1 MLARFSAMMKTT
13 AARLSALYLLL
24 FSVCAIFLVF
34 YMTHLAA
41 GFLMNQTRESLN
53 QEIVGLARSYNNG
66 GVRALV
72 REIDRRSRR
81 PDAFVYLV
89 ADNAGRIISGNIAQL
104 EPGILEHEGW
114 TEEPFRYTRFGDDD
128 DDLDSDRGPRAIAQV
143 IQLNSGLR
151 IVVGKDLRSP
161 LRFRGVVRQSLGI
174 GLGIMGLGG
183 LLIWVFV
190 GRRAL
195 KRIDSVSA
203 ASARIVGG
211 DLSERLPVSPSNDEF
226 DRLSTSLNGML
237 GRIENLNQGLRDV
250 SDSIAH
256 DLKTP
261 LTRLRNRA
269 EEALRGKKS
278 NTQYREALNDM
289 IAESDHL
296 IRIFNAMLLISRV
309 EAGYSKHTTE
319 AVALSNLA
327 SDLAEL
333 YDPVIED
340 AGGTLATEIQDNLV
354 VEGNRD
360 LIGQALTNL
369 IDNAVKYCTHENPQI
384 KITGHRSPDGRS
396 VELIVEDNG
405 PGIDEEN
412 HDRVLKR
419 FVRLDES
426 RSEAGSGLG
435 LSLVSAIMSLHKGEI
450 SFSDA
455 QPGLRVV
462 LSFPLTQVKAVG
474 AKKDKK

>member
-24 FSVCAIFLVF
+24 FSACAVFLVF

-41 GFLMNQTRESLN
+41 GFLENQTRTSLN
-53 QEIVGLARSYNNG
+53 KEIASLARSYNNG

-72 REIDRRSRR
+72 RDIDRRSRR

-89 ADNAGRIISGNIAQL
+89 ADGTGRILSGNIAKL
-104 EPGILEHEGW
+104 EDGVLDNEGW
-114 TEEPFRYTRFGDDD
+114 TDRPFKYTRFGDDEEDLSGD
-128 DDLDSDRGPRAIAQV
+128 DAHRAMAQV
-143 IQLNSGLR
+143 IQLKSGLR
-151 IVVGKDLRSP
+151 IVVGQDLRSP
-161 LRFRGVVRQSLGI
+161 LRFRGIVRQSMGI

-183 LLIWVFV
+183 LLIWLLV

-211 DLSERLPVSPSNDEF
+211 DLSERLPVSSSNDEF
-226 DRLSTSLNGML
+226 DRLSGSLNNML
-237 GRIENLNQGLRDV
+237 GRIEKLNHGLRDV

-269 EEALRGKKS
+269 EQALRGKRT
-278 NTQYREALNDM
+278 NAQYREALNDM
-289 IAESDHL
+289 ISESDHL

-309 EAGYSKHTTE
+309 EAGYSKHTPE
-319 AVALSNLA
+319 PVELSTIA
-327 SDLAEL
+327 ADLAEM
-333 YDPVIED
+333 YDPVIDD
-340 AGGTLATEIQDNLV
+340 AGGALTTNIDENLIV
-354 VEGNRD
+354 QGNRE

-369 IDNAVKYCTHENPQI
+369 IDNAVKYRADKNPQI
-384 KITGHRSPDGRS
+384 QISGLKSEDGKT
-396 VELIVEDNG
+396 VELIVQDNG
-405 PGIDEEN
+405 PGIEAKD
-412 HDRVLKR
+412 HQRVLKR

-426 RSEAGSGLG
+426 RTESGSGLG
-435 LSLVSAIMSLHKGEI
+435 LSLVSAIMSQHKGSIRFE
-450 SFSDA
+450 DA
-455 QPGLRVV
+455 SPGLRAV
-462 LSFPLTQVKAVG
+462 LSFPLTQVKASRS
-474 AKKDKK
+474 KKDKT

>member
-24 FSVCAIFLVF
+24 FSVCAVFLVF

-41 GFLMNQTRESLN
+41 GFLMSQTRDSLN
-53 QEIVGLARSYNNG
+53 QEVSSLARSYNNG

-72 REIDRRSRR
+72 RDIDRRSRR

-89 ADNAGRIISGNIAQL
+89 ADGNGRILSGNIAKL
-104 EPGILEHEGW
+104 EEGVLENEGW
-114 TEEPFRYTRFGDDD
+114 TDRPFKYTRFGDSDEDLHDD
-128 DDLDSDRGPRAIAQV
+128 DAPRAIAQV
-143 IQLNSGLR
+143 IKLNSGLR
-151 IVVGKDLRSP
+151 IVVGRDLKSP
-161 LRFRGVVRQSLGI
+161 LRFRGIVRQSMGI

-183 LLIWVFV
+183 LLIWLLV

-203 ASARIVGG
+203 ASARIVAG
-211 DLSERLPVSPSNDEF
+211 DLSERLPVSTSNDEF
-226 DRLSTSLNGML
+226 DRLSSSLNSML
-237 GRIENLNQGLRDV
+237 GRIEKLNHGLRDV

-269 EEALRGKKS
+269 EQALRGKQT
-278 NTQYREALNDM
+278 NDQYREALNDM
-289 IAESDHL
+289 ISESDHL

-309 EAGYSKHTTE
+309 EAGYSKHTPE
-319 AVALSNLA
+319 PVELSA
-327 SDLAEL
+327 IAGDLAEM
-333 YDPVIED
+333 YEPVIDD
-340 AGGTLATEIQDNLV
+340 AGGEMTTDLDKNLV
-354 VEGNRD
+354 VQGNRE

-369 IDNAVKYCTHENPQI
+369 IDNAVKYRAENEPQI
-384 KITGHRSPDGRS
+384 KISGRKSEDGKM
-396 VELIVEDNG
+396 VELIVQDNG
-405 PGIDEEN
+405 PGIEAKD

-426 RSEAGSGLG
+426 RSESGSGLG
-435 LSLVSAIMSLHKGEI
+435 LSLVSAIMSQHKGEI
-450 SFSDA
+450 RFEDA
-455 QPGLRVV
+455 KPGLRTV
-462 LSFPLTQVKAVG
+462 LSFPMTQVKAG
-474 AKKDKK
+474 GSKKDKA